1 MGLMTLIPLFMRS
14 IQRAILIVFL
24 LSFYESTVTSAN
36 VLPKIIS
43 PAATGVPTA
52 NTSAS
57 VPSHPKA
64 TAKKP
69 VKKNTKP
76 AVKKTAAKPP
86 VKKTAATNPT
96 VKKDTAPNNTAAKK
110 PPVSP
115 QTASRQDTARTSKA
129 NAVKQ
134 LPTADKA
141 AHAKLDSLTIRA
153 IKASHDSLAVSAPE
167 IPEAKEV
174 PGQKYTIQI
183 CTLTSPIDDPF
194 FTGKYA
200 IKLVRIGDLYRYIY
214 SSYTSIKSAR
224 ADLPKIRKIY
234 PEAFIRELQDN
245 GKLGKAID
253 MNINIDNLN

>member
-1 MGLMTLIPLFMRS
+1 MTLISLFMRS
-14 IQRAILIVFL
+14 IPRAILIVLF
-24 LSFYESTVTSAN
+24 LSFYESTVTSAS

-43 PAATGVPTA
+43 PAATGVPVG

-57 VPSHPKA
+57 QPSQPKDI
-64 TAKKP
+64 TKKP
-69 VKKNTKP
+69 VKKNTKS
-76 AVKKTAAKPP
+76 AVKKTTAKPP

-96 VKKDTAPNNTAAKK
+96 VKKDTPPNNTAAKK
-110 PPVSP
+110 TLVSP
-115 QTASRQDTARTSKA
+115 QTAPGQDTARTSEA
-129 NAVKQ
+129 NAVKH
-134 LPTADKA
+134 PAADKG

-153 IKASHDSLAVSAPE
+153 IMASHDSLAVSAPK

-194 FTGKYA
+194 FTGKYV
-200 IKLVRIGDLYRYIY
+200 IKLIRIGDLYRYIY

-253 MNINIDNLN
+253 MNINIDNLH